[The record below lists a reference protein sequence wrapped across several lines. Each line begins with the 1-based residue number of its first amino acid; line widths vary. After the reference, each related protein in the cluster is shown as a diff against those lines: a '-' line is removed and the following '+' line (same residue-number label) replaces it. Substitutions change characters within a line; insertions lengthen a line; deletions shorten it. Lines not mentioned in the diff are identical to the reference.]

1 MNHLQDLCHIFHK
14 SLSIENCSTRNVL
27 NRISTYVY
35 PKPIIVTKTIDH
47 SDTIIEAVE
56 HSTKIFTVRFPE
68 IKLRHH
74 FVQPDTEY
82 HVRTIFYRDGSC
94 GVRLYRN
101 KDWKIDRPKT
111 DLLNFLTQ
119 LQMIDNDVI
128 LNFEKLIFQH
138 I

>member
-1 MNHLQDLCHIFHK
+1 MNYLQDLCHIFHG
-14 SLSIENCSTRNVL
+14 SLTPEHCFTRNVL
-27 NRISTYVY
+27 NRISIYMY
-35 PKPIIVTKTIDH
+35 PSKIINTQ
-47 SDTIIEAVE
+47 IIKQNDKIVKAIEY
-56 HSTKIFTVRFPE
+56 STKVQTVKFPD
-68 IKLRHH
+68 IKLKHC
-74 FVQPDTEY
+74 FLQPDTEY
-82 HVRTIFYRDGSC
+82 HARTIFYHDGSC

-119 LQMIDNDVI
+119 LTIIDNQVI